1 MKTYTKPELEAIF
14 LEEIDVIATSS
25 PSEETETPE
34 TLITWG
40 TKTEQVEMSLF
51 K

>member
-40 TKTEQVEMSLF
+40 YETSQTDMSYF